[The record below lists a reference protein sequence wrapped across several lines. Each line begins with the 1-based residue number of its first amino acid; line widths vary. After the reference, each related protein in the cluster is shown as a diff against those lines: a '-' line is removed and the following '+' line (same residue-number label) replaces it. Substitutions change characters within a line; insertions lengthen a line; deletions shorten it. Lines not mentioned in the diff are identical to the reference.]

1 MATVD
6 AAQLDALLLSKLEER
21 CTSLTDAFRKV
32 DKSGN
37 GFIAASDFDETLR
50 GFGVRVTR
58 ASLAALMQ
66 RYDLNNDGLVSYAE
80 FCSRISGGPTNPEL
94 AKAAAIA
101 APSAA
106 DRAEETLRRLM
117 YSHWTTITEAFLKL
131 DADRSGYC
139 DKDEFGN
146 IFRSAGIELTLDEL
160 STLRHRQTAAR
171 KAYRLF
177 QPSRRH
183 SRLYSSRACVL
194 PLFSTLHYSL
204 TLPAHPLA
212 DELVKKYDVNDDGRL
227 DVSEL
232 ARLLGGGSTYDG
244 HGDRG
249 MSPRKKA
256 RR

>member
-1 MATVD
+1 VD

-160 STLRHRQTAAR
+160 N
-171 KAYRLF
+171 
-177 QPSRRH
+177 
-183 SRLYSSRACVL
+183 
-194 PLFSTLHYSL
+194 
-204 TLPAHPLA
+204 
-212 DELVKKYDVNDDGRL
+212 ELVKKYDVNDDGRL